1 MRRMRAAWIFL
12 SVVFALAPA
21 AGMAG
26 DSKGGADGLVAK
38 LEVGP
43 AVVGRPS
50 RIDWRLTEGKSAGT
64 VPVRLTLLITHL
76 EKEKRV
82 FFLNA
87 IPTDGRFSLRF
98 HFTDGSAY
106 RITSIG
112 WVQGSGPIQEERE
125 INVTAV
131 EPPQQAIYPSLFLF
145 LAVIALGLAAG
156 RWSRSIFFL
165 PPRD

>member
-1 MRRMRAAWIFL
+1 VRNIGLLFLLLPVALLVSPGKTGSSQKGPSAFAAL
-12 SVVFALAPA
+12 
-21 AGMAG
+21 
-26 DSKGGADGLVAK
+26 

-43 AVVGRPS
+43 AVVGQPS

-64 VPVRLTLLITHL
+64 VPARLTLLITHL
-76 EKEKRV
+76 EKGKRV

-131 EPPQQAIYPSLFLF
+131 EPPRQAIYPSLFLF

-156 RWSRSIFFL
+156 RFSRSIFF
-165 PPRD
+165 PRPRD

>member
-1 MRRMRAAWIFL
+1 MRRMRAAWILL
-12 SVVFALAPA
+12 SVVLALAPA

-50 RIDWRLTEGKSAGT
+50 RIDWRLTEGKGGGT
-64 VPVRLTLLITHL
+64 VPARLTLLITHL
-76 EKEKRV
+76 EKGKRV
-82 FFLNA
+82 FFLDA
-87 IPTDGRFSLRF
+87 IPTDGRLSLRF

-106 RITSIG
+106 RITTIS
-112 WVQGSGPIQEERE
+112 WVQGSGPVQEQRE
-125 INVTAV
+125 VHVTAV
-131 EPPQQAIYPSLFLF
+131 EPPRQAIYPLLFLF

-156 RWSRSIFFL
+156 RFSRG
-165 PPRD
+165 RGG